1 MEILNNPI
9 YVKIYK
15 NKMTVRHI
23 NSGKEITETSH
34 PAFSS
39 QRLLVGDFT
48 VAEHFLKGLV
58 KKAAPAGWFTASP
71 KILIHPLEMI
81 EGGLSQV
88 EERALLELAAQVGA
102 RKAGVYL
109 GSGISD
115 ELVIEKL
122 NMLK

>member
-1 MEILNNPI
+1 
-9 YVKIYK
+9 
-15 NKMTVRHI
+15 MTVRHI
-23 NSGKEITETSH
+23 NTGNEVTETSN
-34 PAFSS
+34 ASFTS

-48 VAEHFLKGLV
+48 VAEHFLKNLV
-58 KKAAPAGWFTASP
+58 KKVAPTGWFTPSP
-71 KILIHPLEMI
+71 KVLLHPIEMI

-102 RKAGVYL
+102 RKASIYL
-109 GSGISD
+109 GSSIND

>member
-1 MEILNNPI
+1 MFDHFI

-23 NSGKEITETSH
+23 NSNKEMTESTDI
-34 PAFSS
+34 PFTT

-48 VAEHFLKGLV
+48 VAEQFLKQLV
-58 KKAAPAGWFTASP
+58 KKVAPTGWLAPSP
-71 KILIHPLEMI
+71 KILIQPLEMI
-81 EGGLSQV
+81 EGGLSQI

-102 RKAGVYL
+102 RKALVYDGL
-109 GSGISD
+109 ELSD
-115 ELVIEKL
+115 KLVIEKL

>member
-1 MEILNNPI
+1 MFDHFI

-23 NSGKEITETSH
+23 NSNKELTESTDI
-34 PAFSS
+34 PFTS

-48 VAEHFLKGLV
+48 VAEQFLKYLV
-58 KKAAPAGWFTASP
+58 KKVAPTGWFTPSP
-71 KILIHPLEMI
+71 KILIQPLEMI

-88 EERALLELAAQVGA
+88 EERALLELATQVGG
-102 RKAGVYL
+102 RKVLVYCGAIL
-109 GSGISD
+109 SD
-115 ELVIEKL
+115 KLVTEKL

>member
-1 MEILNNPI
+1 MTILNNPI

-23 NSGKEITETSH
+23 NSGNEVTEISN
-34 PAFSS
+34 PAFTS
-39 QRLLVGDFT
+39 QRLLVGDFA
-48 VAEHFLKGLV
+48 VAEHFLKRLV
-58 KKAAPAGWFTASP
+58 KKAAPTGWFTPSP
-71 KILIHPLEMI
+71 KILIHPIEMI

-102 RKAGVYL
+102 RKAEIYL
-109 GSGISD
+109 GCSISD

>member
-1 MEILNNPI
+1 MFDHFI

-23 NSGKEITETSH
+23 NSNKELTESTDV
-34 PAFSS
+34 PFTT

-48 VAEHFLKGLV
+48 VAEQFLKYLV
-58 KKAAPAGWFTASP
+58 KKVAPTGWFTPSP
-71 KILIHPLEMI
+71 KILIQPLEMI

-88 EERALLELAAQVGA
+88 EERALLELAAQVGG
-102 RKAGVYL
+102 RKVLVYCGAIL
-109 GSGISD
+109 SD
-115 ELVIEKL
+115 KLVTEKL